1 MAASEVSGLPF
12 FTRTVELSPI
22 FRRHTEWKGEGG
34 LRFEEIYHA
43 CADSVY
49 AWLRVRVRAPGLLD
63 AQQNHKVQQISSET

>member
-1 MAASEVSGLPF
+1 
-12 FTRTVELSPI
+12 
-22 FRRHTEWKGEGG
+22 